1 MWMNEKGGCHGEYK
15 GFAVVMD
22 LYGKA
27 QCRVAILEHC
37 QTVLREAG

>member
-1 MWMNEKGGCHGEYK
+1 MDDSKGWMPLRMQ
-15 GFAVVMD
+15 GFAVAMD